1 MTLRQQLSADS
12 LAMIQRC
19 IAGER
24 DRLTKLHWGMVP
36 FKLSEE
42 SILAMQAEVRA
53 LDEAESQLN
62 AVFLDQFE
70 EGRQENDGKGR
81 KGLKRVA

>member
-1 MTLRQQLSADS
+1 MGPRQQLSADN

-24 DRLTKLHWGMVP
+24 DRLTKLHWAMVP
-36 FKLSEE
+36 FKPSEE
-42 SILAMQAEVRA
+42 SILALQAEVRA

-62 AVFLDQFE
+62 AVFLDQFA
-70 EGRQENDGKGR
+70 EGRRENDAKGR
-81 KGLKRVA
+81 VGLKRVA

>member
-1 MTLRQQLSADS
+1 MAQRQQLSADN

-24 DRLTKLHWGMVP
+24 DRLTKLHWAMVP
-36 FKLSEE
+36 FKLNEE

-53 LDEAESQLN
+53 LDEAESQLT
-62 AVFLDQFE
+62 ALFLDQFE
-70 EGRQENDGKGR
+70 AGRQENDEKGR
-81 KGLKRVA
+81 TGLKRVA